1 MVTYRTANERTNIIM
16 KPQPPR
22 PQRTTTFEVN
32 VSKDTFKF
40 NAAHFVAF
48 PGFRERLHGHNYR
61 VGVRLLCDRQI
72 GADGYVIDFG
82 CVKDVCKKVCKRLNE
97 HFICPQY
104 SDVLQIEHEN
114 GSVRIECEDGAVFVF
129 PRQDCCILPLV
140 HATTEELSIYLWAE
154 ILNGLNAD
162 YLIKRGIHTMEVTVA
177 ESVGQEST
185 FRLEIPPELE
195 GKYHLDVRK
204 FITKSDIVPMP
215 CETETRSA
223 SPPLASCSPQ
233 SKAPKTDFSAKL
245 EKLAQAL
252 NDGSLQDKD
261 SITAKDLQS
270 LIN

>member
-1 MVTYRTANERTNIIM
+1 M
-16 KPQPPR
+16 KSEPPR
-22 PQRTTTFEVN
+22 PQPTTTFEVN

-48 PGFRERLHGHNYR
+48 PGFRERLHGHNYK
-61 VGVRLLCDRQI
+61 VGVRLLGRRQI
-72 GADGYVIDFG
+72 GPDGYVIDFG
-82 CVKDVCKKVCKRLNE
+82 CIKEVCKKVCNRLNE

-104 SDVLQIEHEN
+104 SDVLQIYHEN

-177 ESVGQEST
+177 ESIGQEAT
-185 FRLEIPPELE
+185 FRLEIPEKLE
-195 GKYHLDVRK
+195 GNYHLDVRK
-204 FITKSDIVPMP
+204 FITESEIVPMP
-215 CETETRSA
+215 CETETMSA
-223 SPPLASCSPQ
+223 SPPLSSCCPQ
-233 SKAPKTDFSAKL
+233 CRDSKKAFVQSL
-245 EKLAQAL
+245 EKLAQAI

-261 SITAKDLQS
+261 SITAEDLQS
-270 LIN
+270 LIS